1 MSNRPSR
8 RDRIRAATLTEIKQT
23 ARRVLVEQG
32 AEGLSLRAIA
42 REMGLTAPALYRYF
56 PSREDLVEELTA
68 DLYDELSDTLE
79 RARDGEPDGDIG
91 GRLLAVSRG
100 FRAWALA
107 HPREFGLVF
116 GTLLA
121 QLYLARPFPV
131 PAEEEIDPA
140 LRGELADW
148 CEGFPVPLPLGVAQ
162 VMMSCWIR
170 IYGLVCMEVFGHLKF
185 ALMFGS
191 PVPGVFTEGPEDEQS
206 RMHHAGL
213 RFGAVFG
220 TLIAQLYQT
229 HRFPV
234 PADEEIDPVLRQQLA
249 AWCTGFPIP
258 LPLGVAQIFMSC
270 WIRIY
275 GLVCME
281 VFGHLDFA
289 LSDAEPMFET
299 ELRDLARLLDLA
311 HEYRP
316 PARRPSAIQG
326 GPGRPPP
333 E

>member
-1 MSNRPSR
+1 MSNQPSR
-8 RDRIRAATLTEIKQT
+8 RDRVHAATLAEIRET
-23 ARRVLVEQG
+23 ARQVLVEQG
-32 AEGLSLRAIA
+32 VEGLSLRAIA

-56 PSREDLVEELTA
+56 ASREDLIEDLIA
-68 DLYDELSDTLE
+68 DLYDELSGTLE
-79 RARDGEPDGDIG
+79 LARDREPPDDIG
-91 GRLLAVSRG
+91 GRLLAASRE
-100 FRAWALA
+100 FRSWALA
-107 HPREFGLVF
+107 HPRE
-116 GTLLA
+116 
-121 QLYLARPFPV
+121 
-131 PAEEEIDPA
+131 
-140 LRGELADW
+140 
-148 CEGFPVPLPLGVAQ
+148 
-162 VMMSCWIR
+162 
-170 IYGLVCMEVFGHLKF
+170 F